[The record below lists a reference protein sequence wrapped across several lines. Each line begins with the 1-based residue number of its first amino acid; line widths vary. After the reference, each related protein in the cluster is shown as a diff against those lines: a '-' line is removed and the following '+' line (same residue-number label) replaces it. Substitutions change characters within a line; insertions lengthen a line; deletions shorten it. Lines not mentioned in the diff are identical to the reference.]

1 MENIICLPNPAM
13 RLINRKKPAMVVR
26 ELSADEAES
35 VRRFCGAGKKTEA
48 HDAAVIEGIL
58 AEMRD
63 GREVQHWLECD
74 CRGTEIKGSQQP
86 RLTARAREQGPV
98 HFVRLN
104 GYGPHACA
112 LQSFRTDPDMDDEED
127 EAPEPG
133 KHRPLHPVMDTLDYL
148 DDEHEPRGTSTRSGG
163 RRGAG
168 GAAAGRRLPKLG
180 RILYTMLNDA
190 GINAVTP
197 GTSGRSPDGQSWW
210 DRVNAFAKTEEMSDS
225 LSLSDVLFTE
235 PWTGLAGKMTEID
248 ALPWPAGKKRSA
260 LMLFVADE
268 IATGTAIK
276 HTRFNPARV
285 TPKQPLRIGG
295 RDQRHTHPP
304 YWVLAVVDRGRDGT
318 ARVREAFAQHA
329 YSKDEPV
336 PLDSHYERRTLVQL
350 LKAIEWV
357 RKKGV
362 AVTLTKPLFD
372 SEVTLETGE
381 TAYCRADFELEFHE
395 VTQGAP
401 DARRRR
407 IVIETMGSDSESY
420 LLQKAGMHEIMRR
433 RGALLEHVVRDDDE
447 QDERDDAFCKR
458 VYGRILRLAGVPRQA
473 NDVKPP
479 VASDDGLVT
488 GQ

>member
-1 MENIICLPNPAM
+1 M
-13 RLINRKKPAMVVR
+13 RLINRKKPETVVR

-74 CRGTEIKGSQQP
+74 CRGTEIKGSHQP

-112 LQSFRTDPDMDDEED
+112 LQSFRTDPDVDDDED

-133 KHRPLHPVMDTLDYL
+133 KHRPLRPVMDTLDYL
-148 DDEHEPRGTSTRSGG
+148 DDEHEPRGGSNRSGG

-168 GAAAGRRLPKLG
+168 GAARGRRLPKLG
-180 RILYTMLNDA
+180 RVLYTMLHDA
-190 GINAVTP
+190 GINSVPP
-197 GTSGRSPDGQSWW
+197 GTTGRSSDRQPWW
-210 DRVNAFAKTEEMSDS
+210 VRVNAFAETEEMTDS
-225 LSLSDVLFTE
+225 LSLRNVLFTE
-235 PWTGLAGKMTEID
+235 PWTWLAGKMDEID

-260 LMLFVADE
+260 FMLFVADKIE
-268 IATGTAIK
+268 DGTAIK
-276 HTRFNPARV
+276 HTPFNPRRV
-285 TPKQPLRIGG
+285 TPTQPLRMAG
-295 RDQRHTHPP
+295 RDQHHTHPP
-304 YWVLAVVDRGRDGT
+304 YWVLAVVDRDRDGT

-350 LKAIEWV
+350 LKAIGWV

-362 AVTLTKPLFD
+362 TVTLTKPLFD
-372 SEVTLETGE
+372 SEVTLESGD

-395 VTQGAP
+395 VTQGVREAQ
-401 DARRRR
+401 RHR

-420 LLQKAGMHEIMRR
+420 LLQKAETHEIMRR
-433 RGALLEHVVRDDDE
+433 RGALLEHVVRDDGA

-479 VASDDGLVT
+479 VASEDDQVA